1 MIHIVSSFET
11 RELYLGVWHREEPG
25 SDSDDREQKLI
36 TLTVRKMEKLQS
48 DLNLPCKEHEVS
60 E

>member
-11 RELYLGVWHREEPG
+11 HELYLGVWHSEKLD

-48 DLNLPCKEHEVS
+48 DLNLPWKEHEVWD
-60 E
+60 